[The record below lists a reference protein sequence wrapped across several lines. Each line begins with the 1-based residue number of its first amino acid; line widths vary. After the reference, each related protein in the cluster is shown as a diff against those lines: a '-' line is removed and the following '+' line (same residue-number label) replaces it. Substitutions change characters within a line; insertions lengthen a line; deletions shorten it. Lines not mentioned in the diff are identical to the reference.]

1 MLYVKRPDG
10 IWFPVE
16 RRCFTYADSVK
27 ADGIATPEM
36 SGYATIGLF
45 QGMGVMPADARW
57 NACPRALLGDGR
69 AALLRGRGVRVVAQE
84 RVSPD
89 CP

>member
-1 MLYVKRPDG
+1 
-10 IWFPVE
+10 
-16 RRCFTYADSVK
+16 
-27 ADGIATPEM
+27 M
-36 SGYATIGLF
+36 SGYAAIGLF
-45 QGMGVMPADARW
+45 QGMGVMPADASW
-57 NACPRALLGDGR
+57 NACPHALLGDGR